1 MCCKAWDNT
10 GGWFATF
17 SILPL
22 LSQFAKKAFANA
34 NVSVIS
40 LSLSLSV
47 RAGLLTL
54 LFDVVSRRW
63 VLPLHETCAPMSAV
77 RG

>member
-1 MCCKAWDNT
+1 MCYKAWDNT

-34 NVSVIS
+34 NVSVV
-40 LSLSLSV
+40 SLSLSV

-63 VLPLHETCAPMSAV
+63 VLPLHEMCAPMSAV